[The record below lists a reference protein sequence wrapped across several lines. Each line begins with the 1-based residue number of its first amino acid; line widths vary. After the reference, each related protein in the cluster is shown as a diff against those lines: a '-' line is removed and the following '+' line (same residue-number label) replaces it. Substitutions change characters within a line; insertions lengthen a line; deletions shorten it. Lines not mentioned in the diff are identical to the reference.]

1 MSDHGCV
8 TKRRVGLMVVASWL
22 LATVFTGLVVWRA
35 VAVLDSG
42 TRTSVLSGAQVS
54 GLLASQTPTAS
65 GAPTTQSPGV
75 TIPPATTATA
85 STSSAAPATS
95 SSTVVASPTKP
106 VSSSTPSSSPT
117 ASPVARTW
125 SVNGGVVSAACT
137 GSAISLLYATPSD
150 GWRVKIERRG
160 PDSISVEFDNG
171 DHETKIRG
179 SCVAG
184 VPQQTTGEHD

>member
-8 TKRRVGLMVVASWL
+8 TRRRVGFMVVASWL
-22 LATVFTGLVVWRA
+22 LATALTGLVVWRA

-54 GLLASQTPTAS
+54 GLLASQTPTAGGTS
-65 GAPTTQSPGV
+65 SSSTPPI
-75 TIPPATTATA
+75 TIPPATTASVPT
-85 STSSAAPATS
+85 TSAAPATS
-95 SSTVVASPTKP
+95 APTVVPPTKT
-106 VSSSTPSSSPT
+106 VSSSTPPPSPT

-125 SVNGGVVSAACT
+125 TVTGGVVAASCT

-150 GWRVKIERRG
+150 GWRVKIEKRG

-171 DHETKIRG
+171 DHESKVRG

-184 VPQQTTGEHD
+184 VPQQSSGEHD

>member
-8 TKRRVGLMVVASWL
+8 TKRRVGFMVVASWL
-22 LATVFTGLVVWRA
+22 LATALTGLVVWRA

-54 GLLASQTPTAS
+54 GLLASQTPTAGGTAAS
-65 GAPTTQSPGV
+65 STTPV
-75 TIPPATTATA
+75 TIPAATTATA
-85 STSSAAPATS
+85 PTTSAAPVTS
-95 SSTVVASPTKP
+95 APTVVVSPTKP
-106 VSSSTPSSSPT
+106 ASSSTPPPSPT

-125 SVNGGVVSAACT
+125 TVTGGVVAASCM

-171 DHETKIRG
+171 DHESKLRG

-184 VPQQTTGEHD
+184 VPQQSTSEHD